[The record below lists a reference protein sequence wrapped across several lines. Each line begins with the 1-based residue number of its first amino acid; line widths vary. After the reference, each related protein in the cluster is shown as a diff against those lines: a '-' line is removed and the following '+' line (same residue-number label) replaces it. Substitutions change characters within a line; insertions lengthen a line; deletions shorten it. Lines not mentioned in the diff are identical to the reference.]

1 MGVTL
6 DALTAEDLAAARAVL
21 TEACRFDRV
30 AEVAEEKLFGP
41 SPHGQPVALAA
52 RQGGALV
59 GVAAACCDRVR
70 VLAVAPAARG
80 RGVGAALLAACEQ
93 HVWAG
98 AHRRV
103 RILDEPGNYL
113 APGVDLENHET
124 IAWLGRRGYIRRD
137 EHENLI
143 VELRDNPRVTAARAA
158 ELADGCAARGY
169 AIRRARLDE
178 LDAIS
183 AHVSIGFGG
192 AWPFEIERAATRTPC
207 GLFVAE
213 RDGRIAAFA
222 AHDGN
227 NRGLGW
233 FGPAGTWP
241 EHRGQGLG
249 EALLI
254 ACLVYVAAHQARSE
268 IAWIGPREFYTRA
281 LGPLATRK
289 FAVLTRDAPHRRATL
304 PPAMRE
310 PA

>member
-1 MGVTL
+1 MGATI
-6 DALTAEDLAAARAVL
+6 DALTADDLPAARAVL
-21 TEACRFDRV
+21 ADACRFDR
-30 AEVAEEKLFGP
+30 AADVAEEKLFGA
-41 SPHGQPVALAA
+41 SPRGQPLALAA
-52 RQGGALV
+52 RVDGALV
-59 GVAAACCDRVR
+59 GVAAASCDRVR

-80 RGVGAALLAACEQ
+80 RGVGSALLTACEQ

-103 RILDEPGNYL
+103 RVLDEPGNYL
-113 APGVDLENHET
+113 APGIDVDNVDT
-124 IAWLGRRGYIRRD
+124 IAWLGRRGYVRRD
-137 EHENLI
+137 EHENL
-143 VELRDNPRVTAARAA
+143 VVDLRDNPRVSAARAA
-158 ELADGCAARGY
+158 ELADACAARGY
-169 AIRRARLDE
+169 AIRRAQLDE

-213 RDGRIAAFA
+213 RDGRVAAFA

-254 ACLVYVAAHQARSE
+254 ACLVDVAAVHARSE

-281 LGPLATRK
+281 LGPLGTRK
-289 FAVLTRDAPHRRATL
+289 FAVLTRETPHRRATL
-304 PPAMRE
+304 PPAMR
-310 PA
+310 